1 METIQQQI
9 GALQVI
15 VAKQQVSVKRQR
27 FAIVALACVIV
38 AGGFVAA
45 VRPPTSPNA
54 AAEFFAKQNQQDPY
68 MTSPNAAAAEFF
80 AKQNQQT
87 PNLSMPNAWAAEF
100 LAKQNRQNQQNQQVQ
115 IGDATFDTIIC
126 KRWVVVDKY
135 GKVRID
141 ARTDADGQASVYWLD
156 KDEKLR
162 IGAGTSADGSAAV
175 VWLDKDEKT
184 RIAAGTFADGTV
196 ILPTKDENPPKKP

>member
-27 FAIVALACVIV
+27 FAIVALAGVIV

-54 AAEFFAKQNQQDPY
+54 AAAANAAEFFATQNQQNPY

-80 AKQNQQT
+80 AKQNQQ
-87 PNLSMPNAWAAEF
+87 
-100 LAKQNRQNQQNQQVQ
+100 VQ
-115 IGDATFDTIIC
+115 IGDATFNTIIC
-126 KRWVVVDKY
+126 KRWVVVDNY

-156 KDEKLR
+156 KDGKLR

>member
-27 FAIVALACVIV
+27 FAIVALAGVIV

-54 AAEFFAKQNQQDPY
+54 AAEFFAKQNQQNPY
-68 MTSPNAAAAEFF
+68 ITSPNAAAAEFF

-87 PNLSMPNAWAAEF
+87 PNLIMPNAWAAEF
-100 LAKQNRQNQQNQQVQ
+100 LAKQNRQNQQVQ
-115 IGDATFDTIIC
+115 IGDATFNTIVC
-126 KRWVVVDKY
+126 KRWVVVDQY

-156 KDEKLR
+156 KDGKLR

-184 RIAAGTFADGTV
+184 RIAAGTFADRTV
-196 ILPTKDENPPKKP
+196 ILPTKDENPSKKP